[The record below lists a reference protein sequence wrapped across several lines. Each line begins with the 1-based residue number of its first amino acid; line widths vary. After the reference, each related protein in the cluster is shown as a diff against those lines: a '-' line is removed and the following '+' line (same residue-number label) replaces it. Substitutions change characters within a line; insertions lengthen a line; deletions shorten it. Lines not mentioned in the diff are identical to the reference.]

1 MTLFGGRVDDVSHMR
16 IRRRL
21 YYHCRSNL
29 LYYRT
34 ERALDKSGISVAP
47 PKRTRGRRVVKS
59 EGPVRVS
66 TRLRVKDQN
75 NDENSERNES
85 SSDENRKV
93 IESGEEIEKSDEDEG
108 EDMIEDEG
116 EDEGEDMIEDEGEDE
131 GEDMIEDE
139 GEVTMVIENAV
150 GPAGPA
156 GPASPVSPA
165 LGPTMPAL
173 GPTVPALDPTVPA
186 ITVLPATP
194 VKNKG
199 KSQVTPDDNQAMPQ
213 DYPPDPDFL
222 MDDHDQYKLKH
233 GRERSG
239 TGDVR
244 GIRTHRRSASHSTA
258 PTVPSTEDDEL
269 DELDPRGSSRTTG
282 GFSRGKAMGNNFNWG
297 DADDVAHSVDWNAP
311 TYGKVLL
318 FVDRETGA
326 PPYMSFTTETTS
338 ELPVVL
344 KELSGRFS
352 PIERR
357 NCRIYVFEDEMWEV
371 KGRFSQA
378 IKDNVPVQWEM
389 NDEGKLVLYL
399 LAVGVFF
406 FTLSTFIT

>member
-1 MTLFGGRVDDVSHMR
+1 
-16 IRRRL
+16 
-21 YYHCRSNL
+21 
-29 LYYRT
+29 
-34 ERALDKSGISVAP
+34 
-47 PKRTRGRRVVKS
+47 
-59 EGPVRVS
+59 
-66 TRLRVKDQN
+66 
-75 NDENSERNES
+75 
-85 SSDENRKV
+85 
-93 IESGEEIEKSDEDEG
+93 
-108 EDMIEDEG
+108 
-116 EDEGEDMIEDEGEDE
+116 
-131 GEDMIEDE
+131 
-139 GEVTMVIENAV
+139 
-150 GPAGPA
+150 
-156 GPASPVSPA
+156 
-165 LGPTMPAL
+165 
-173 GPTVPALDPTVPA
+173 
-186 ITVLPATP
+186 
-194 VKNKG
+194 
-199 KSQVTPDDNQAMPQ
+199 
-213 DYPPDPDFL
+213 
-222 MDDHDQYKLKH
+222 MDDHDQYKLKC

-244 GIRTHRRSASHSTA
+244 GIQTHRRSASHSTA

-371 KGRFSQA
+371 KGQFSQA